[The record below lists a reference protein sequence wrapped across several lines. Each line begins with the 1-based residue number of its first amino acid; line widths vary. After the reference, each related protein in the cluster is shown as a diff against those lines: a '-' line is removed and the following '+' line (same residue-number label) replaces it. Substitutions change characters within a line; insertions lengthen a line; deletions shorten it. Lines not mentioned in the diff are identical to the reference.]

1 MAVFES
7 STISIRPAT
16 LATAAVADCDGSADF
31 CQDSYDVNVVVAYQ
45 VNAAGNS
52 GLAQFDNAASH

>member
-52 GLAQFDNAASH
+52 